1 MPAHVEATGPAEG
14 DAPPVPCKPGV
25 LFGRLPQGNR
35 TGTGTE
41 GVEIEFD
48 ARGVHEGVSVLAFDG
63 NKPVGMGD
71 QGRSSMKDRTKCLP
85 LKCPSV
91 TWAIIDSLPNSRRRI
106 LP

>member
-1 MPAHVEATGPAEG
+1 VPAHVEATGPAEG

-48 ARGVHEGVSVLAFDG
+48 AREGFKKVCLFLPS
-63 NKPVGMGD
+63 METS
-71 QGRSSMKDRTKCLP
+71 RSEWVIRAGP
-85 LKCPSV
+85 
-91 TWAIIDSLPNSRRRI
+91 R
-106 LP
+106 